1 MDVNPGAAA
10 ASVEH
15 DGRTYYFCSKHCAQ
29 KFQAD
34 PDRFTAPRGTAT
46 TRMPTLTVI
55 PPPGDASPPR
65 GPRPAQVEPGR
76 VSYTC
81 PMHPEIV
88 RDRPGSCPICGMAL
102 EPMSVAAGD
111 DADPELVDMSRR
123 FWILRGLTMPLVLS
137 RWEMMPGCFCD
148 IACGR
153 LGVDSARPATPVVL
167 WGGSAVLSS
176 AAGVGRQPQPN
187 MFTLIAL
194 GHRDG
199 LCLQPDR
206 GALCRAFSRTRSAI
220 TARLPVYFEPAAV
233 IITLVLLGQVLE
245 LRARRQTGSAIR
257 ALLGWRPRPAA
268 GSATMERRDVPL
280 DQVVPGDR
288 LRVRPGEK
296 IPVDGVVVEGSSAV
310 DEVDD
315 HRRAD
320 PGRERSRRPADRR
333 HGQRHRRAG
342 DAGRA
347 GRRATRCWPRSCA
360 W

>member
-111 DADPELVDMSRR
+111 DDDHELVDMSRR
-123 FWILRGLTMPLVLS
+123 FWFSLLFSIPLVLIS
-137 RWEMMPGCFCD
+137 MSEMVPGMVSAD
-148 IACGR
+148 MKSGR
-153 LGVDSARPATPVVL
+153 SMVWLQFLLAAPVVL
-167 WGGSAVLSS
+167 WGGLPFFERGWQSIVNRSL
-176 AAGVGRQPQPN
+176 N

-194 GHRDG
+194 GTG
-199 LCLQPDR
+199 T
-206 GALCRAFSRTRSAI
+206 AFLYSAAAAVAPELSPTRSVI
-220 TARLPVYFEPAAV
+220 TARLRS
-233 IITLVLLGQVLE
+233 I
-245 LRARRQTGSAIR
+245 SS
-257 ALLGWRPRPAA
+257 RPR
-268 GSATMERRDVPL
+268 
-280 DQVVPGDR
+280 
-288 LRVRPGEK
+288 
-296 IPVDGVVVEGSSAV
+296 
-310 DEVDD
+310 
-315 HRRAD
+315 
-320 PGRERSRRPADRR
+320 
-333 HGQRHRRAG
+333 
-342 DAGRA
+342 
-347 GRRATRCWPRSCA
+347 
-360 W
+360 